1 MEFLMFMLAL
11 VGCVFVYFA
20 YTAMVDKKFPIDDVP
35 TPESEVDH
43 YLKEEQTPEPVPEP
57 EPAPE
62 PEPVP
67 EPAPEP
73 EPEPEPAPEPEPE
86 PEPTVDLK
94 KMTKAQIE
102 QWARD
107 NLNVE
112 LDRRKTKASMI
123 SEIIDVQS
131 LK

>member
-35 TPESEVDH
+35 TPEPEVDH
-43 YLKEEQTPEPVPEP
+43 YLKEEQTP

-73 EPEPEPAPEPEPE
+73 ES
-86 PEPTVDLK
+86 TVNLK

>member
-35 TPESEVDH
+35 TPEPEVDH
-43 YLKEEQTPEPVPEP
+43 CLKEEPVP

-67 EPAPEP
+67 EP
-73 EPEPEPAPEPEPE
+73 EPEPE
-86 PEPTVDLK
+86 PEPTVDFK

-102 QWARD
+102 QWARE
-107 NLNVE
+107 NLNLE
-112 LDRRKTKASMI
+112 LDRRKTKGSMI
-123 SEIIDVQS
+123 SEIIEVQS

>member
-1 MEFLMFMLAL
+1 MLAL

-35 TPESEVDH
+35 TPEPEVDH
-43 YLKEEQTPEPVPEP
+43 CLKEEPVP

-67 EPAPEP
+67 EPETEPVPEP
-73 EPEPEPAPEPEPE
+73 VSEPEPE
-86 PEPTVDLK
+86 PEPTVDFK

-102 QWARD
+102 QWARE
-107 NLNVE
+107 NLNLE
-112 LDRRKTKASMI
+112 LDRRKTKGSMI
-123 SEIIDVQS
+123 SEIIEVQS

>member
-35 TPESEVDH
+35 TPEPEVDH
-43 YLKEEQTPEPVPEP
+43 YLKEEQTPEP
-57 EPAPE
+57 A
-62 PEPVP
+62 PVP

-73 EPEPEPAPEPEPE
+73 EP
-86 PEPTVDLK
+86 TVNLK